1 MLHYVAVC
9 LCSCSWRAALLA
21 ACACTA
27 YPRKP
32 SHHDFNRYVLKL
44 CFLSALSTS
53 VCNPDQQCKSSAP
66 PTDALRDAR
75 KPARHWQRA
84 LRASQIGRNCGLCLT
99 LQLHPQVSFGVS
111 FCTIARKLTS
121 HLQSESHCGTTLRK
135 WTSFTHSAGSSLLP
149 VGLKL

>member
-44 CFLSALSTS
+44 CFLLQLLSALSTS
-53 VCNPDQQCKSSAP
+53 VCNPDQLQGPSARRAYIYIYDDIRKDNTTVANAYIFSP
-66 PTDALRDAR
+66 GDA
-75 KPARHWQRA
+75 
-84 LRASQIGRNCGLCLT
+84 T
-99 LQLHPQVSFGVS
+99 
-111 FCTIARKLTS
+111 
-121 HLQSESHCGTTLRK
+121 
-135 WTSFTHSAGSSLLP
+135 
-149 VGLKL
+149 

>member
-53 VCNPDQQCKSSAP
+53 VCNPDQLQGPSARRAYIYIYMTTFAKITPQWQMHVFSAQAMLHNSDSDSWVPACPCQVEQCHTFCKCAMRLSMHVELLHSCK
-66 PTDALRDAR
+66 RRCCGCNAR
-75 KPARHWQRA
+75 
-84 LRASQIGRNCGLCLT
+84 
-99 LQLHPQVSFGVS
+99 
-111 FCTIARKLTS
+111 
-121 HLQSESHCGTTLRK
+121 
-135 WTSFTHSAGSSLLP
+135 
-149 VGLKL
+149 